1 MAAAT
6 SLAIASLA
14 LAGVGTGLAVYG
26 QVQQAENAKAVGK
39 YNARLAEA
47 QAKQTEMDAAE
58 NIRRKRKEN
67 ARILAT
73 QRSKYAKAGVIE
85 AGTPLEL
92 MAETA
97 GNLELDVLD
106 YNRQQRINAQNL
118 RQQGAMDLAM
128 GQNAAQAGYI
138 NAGATLL
145 QGAGQAAGMAAM
157 APRAPAGAGPNTA
170 AGMQAAG
177 APTALSVR
185 SGL

>member
-1 MAAAT
+1 MTMVWTAVAISVVAT
-6 SLAIASLA
+6 SVS
-14 LAGVGTGLAVYG
+14 VYG
-26 QVQQAENAKAVGK
+26 QVQQAQQAKAIGK
-39 YNARLAEA
+39 YNAKMAEA

-73 QRSKYAKAGVIE
+73 QRSKYAKAGVME

-128 GQNAAQAGYI
+128 GKNAAQAGYI

-145 QGAGQAAGMAAM
+145 QGAGQAAGMGAM
-157 APRAPAGAGPNTA
+157 ASRPAATPGPNTA